1 MTTTLHIVSGKADVR
16 ESFSSEIF
24 APIKRRGFHF
34 ETVYAPLW
42 LAGRAL
48 MRWQLDAPLKGTRL
62 RSRVQGDMGQR
73 MRAELGGLGAQEGGG
88 EIGVKRVGRGEGLYL
103 RGGQR
108 WEQKGASGV
117 SDIRLDCFRVRL
129 MTETVTVLELWI
141 DYLVVL
147 LYY

>member
-1 MTTTLHIVSGKADVR
+1 M
-16 ESFSSEIF
+16 
-24 APIKRRGFHF
+24 
-34 ETVYAPLW
+34 
-42 LAGRAL
+42 
-48 MRWQLDAPLKGTRL
+48 
-62 RSRVQGDMGQR
+62 QGDMGQR
-73 MRAELGGLGAQEGGG
+73 MRAELGGLGVQEGGG

-103 RGGQR
+103 RGRQR